1 MLPKVIPSR
10 TAQTAAPA
18 ATGDPRVSDTSKTL
32 LRVSAVI
39 AGLVA
44 VASIL
49 DLALGFPFAG
59 YSMMLDVCFLIG
71 SLIVLYLAYDAWK
84 DLR

>member
-1 MLPKVIPSR
+1 M
-10 TAQTAAPA
+10 T
-18 ATGDPRVSDTSKTL
+18 DTSKTL
-32 LRVSAVI
+32 LRVSAVV

-44 VASIL
+44 VAAIL

-59 YSMMLDVCFLIG
+59 YNTVMDICFLIG
-71 SLIVLYLAYDAWK
+71 ALIVIYLAWDAWK

>member
-1 MLPKVIPSR
+1 MTE
-10 TAQTAAPA
+10 TAKKILIA
-18 ATGDPRVSDTSKTL
+18 
-32 LRVSAVI
+32 SAVV
-39 AGLVA
+39 AGLVL

-59 YSMMLDVCFLIG
+59 YSATMDVCFILG
-71 SLIVLYLAYDAWK
+71 SLIVLYLVFDSWQ

>member
-1 MLPKVIPSR
+1 M
-10 TAQTAAPA
+10 
-18 ATGDPRVSDTSKTL
+18 SDTPKLL

-39 AGLVA
+39 AVLVA
-44 VASIL
+44 IASIL

-59 YSMMLDVCFLIG
+59 YSTVMDVCFLLG
-71 SLIVLYLAYDAWK
+71 SLIVLYLAWDAWK